1 MATEIIADAKEDRQ
15 GWLDARRGYLTS
27 SDFYTWLGDTP
38 KWWSDTKHDIIRS
51 KESGAQKEFPPEVQ
65 VSVDHGSFDE
75 EHIQRKFGI
84 EIGAEVEPV
93 NTLVINDRWPL
104 LAASID
110 GFVGVPDL
118 DKAAFQFSQDKAAMH
133 SVAAKLQAVLA
144 PGETAINEVKKST
157 SAGWSKGKVS
167 EWYVPQIQGQLHILE
182 KDHLV
187 IIAETILRQGHRM
200 FWNLTAHYVQRDPA
214 FESVMDQMNEEFA
227 NAIART

>member
-1 MATEIIADAKEDRQ
+1 MAVKIIADAKADRQ
-15 GWLDARRGYLTS
+15 GWLDARRDYLTS

-38 KWWSDTKHDIIRS
+38 KWWSDTKDDIIKS
-51 KESGAQKEFPPEVQ
+51 KASGAQKEFPPEVQ

-75 EHIQRKFGI
+75 EHIQVKFGV

-93 NTLVINDRWPL
+93 NTLAINDRWPH

-118 DKAAFQFSQDKAAMH
+118 DIGTFQFSQDKAAMRRVAKKLK
-133 SVAAKLQAVLA
+133 SVLG

-157 SAGWSKGKVS
+157 SVGWSRGKVS
-167 EWYVPQIQGQLHILE
+167 DWYIPQIQGQLHILE

-187 IIAETILRQGHRM
+187 IIAETVLRQGHRM
-200 FWNLTAHYVQRDPA
+200 FWNLTANYVQRDPQ
-214 FESVMDQMNEEFA
+214 FESTMDQLNEEFA
-227 NAIART
+227 HAIARP